1 MNIAVFTL
9 NYQDTIHTQDML
21 FLLDNY
27 ALDPMGGATALS
39 QAVRDNLASELAKLP
54 QAFSVICYVDGKP
67 AGLVNCF
74 EAFSTFK
81 CKPLINIHD
90 LVVSSEY
97 RGLGLSQKMLEYVEN
112 IAKEK
117 GCCKITLEVLE
128 GNQVAKN
135 AYLKFG
141 FAGYELDP
149 QMGKALFWEKPLK

>member
-1 MNIAVFTL
+1 MNIDVFTL

-21 FLLDNY
+21 FLLENY

-39 QAVRDNLASELAKLP
+39 QTVKDNLASELAKLP

-90 LVVSSEY
+90 LVVSSEF
-97 RGLGLSQKMLEYVEN
+97 RGLGLSQKMLQYVEN
-112 IAKEK
+112 IAEEK
-117 GCCKITLEVLE
+117 GCRKITLEVLE

-149 QMGKALFWEKPLK
+149 KMGKALFWEKAL